1 MKTLTLSLATLLALN
16 SMSCSTVQ
24 SLRDKLENMSEPT
37 FNAVVASISDV
48 ATRGGKALK
57 TQVSE
62 QDAANI
68 KLVMLIVAQGI
79 ENDKIENLNEI
90 LHALIKGEVKFVNN
104 PDLNKQL
111 NEAMRDAIDLIGA
124 LVGNLDLGLDGVL
137 SVREKLLFT
146 TLFRSVVVGLD
157 S

>member
-1 MKTLTLSLATLLALN
+1 
-16 SMSCSTVQ
+16 
-24 SLRDKLENMSEPT
+24 
-37 FNAVVASISDV
+37 
-48 ATRGGKALK
+48 
-57 TQVSE
+57 
-62 QDAANI
+62 
-68 KLVMLIVAQGI
+68 MLIVAQGI